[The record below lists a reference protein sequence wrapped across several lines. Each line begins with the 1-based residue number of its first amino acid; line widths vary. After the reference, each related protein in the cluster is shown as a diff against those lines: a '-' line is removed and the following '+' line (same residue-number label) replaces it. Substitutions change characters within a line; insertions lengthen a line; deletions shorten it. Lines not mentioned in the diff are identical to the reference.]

1 MKHNINIKENIL
13 LSNFSL
19 KKKSLYSKKTNNLIV
34 KLKNLLYEKQ
44 NHKKFNFLIK
54 TSSKSFYNSK
64 KLGSVVIFTI
74 NFSFSLV
81 NTFLY
86 ITDASGNLKFRYSAG
101 LVEFKG
107 KQKKNRFQ
115 VLNCFFRELKKLKI
129 TVLKNKPIALHLKN
143 VGSYKYL
150 IIKNIKKKFFVRF
163 VKSYQTYPF
172 NGCRKKKQLRKR

>member
-1 MKHNINIKENIL
+1 MKNNINRKENIL

-19 KKKSLYSKKTNNLIV
+19 KKKSLYFKKTNNSIV
-34 KLKNLLYEKQ
+34 KLKNLLNEKQ
-44 NHKKFNFLIK
+44 NHKKFNSLI
-54 TSSKSFYNSK
+54 TTSKSFYNSK

-74 NFSFSLV
+74 NFSFSPV

-86 ITDASGNLKFRYSAG
+86 ITDALGNLKFRYSAG

-115 VLNCFFRELKKLKI
+115 VLNRFFRELKKLKI

-150 IIKNIKKKFFVRF
+150 IIKNIKKKFFVRL